1 MKYEKRCNRLI
12 SEAKTGPQ
20 VQFSLKTL
28 TEIEK
33 KIKKLK
39 PADIDKI
46 IDNFGLSG
54 ADTQTTNIFNDNI
67 SYLADGKNL
76 QAFFNIEFD
85 GNDNVGIIL
94 SFDIKTRKI
103 VDFEFG
109 GAGAWG

>member
-1 MKYEKRCNRLI
+1 MKFKKRCNRLI

-39 PADIDKI
+39 PADIDEI
-46 IDNFGLSG
+46 SGNFGLNI
-54 ADTQTTNIFNDNI
+54 DNTQTTDIFNDNI

-76 QAFFNIEFD
+76 QAFFNIEFN

-94 SFDIKTRKI
+94 SFEIKTKKI
-103 VDFEFG
+103 ADFEFG

>member
-1 MKYEKRCNRLI
+1 MKFEKKCKRLI
-12 SEAKTGPQ
+12 SEATGPQ
-20 VQFSLKTL
+20 TQFSLKTL

-39 PADIDKI
+39 PADIDEI
-46 IDNFGLSG
+46 SGNFGLNI
-54 ADTQTTNIFNDNI
+54 DNIQTTDIFNDNI

-76 QAFFNIEFD
+76 QAFFNIEHN
-85 GNDNVGIIL
+85 GKNKAGVLL